1 MKKIQLRRK
10 FGAYLF
16 LLPWLFILLI
26 FTLYPFVEGIRMS
39 LYDFS
44 LREQTFVGSENFRQL
59 FSDDAFWRSM
69 RVTLLMCAIIIPGT
83 LIFSLTVA
91 YAIQDLSRIWKS
103 LFKVVFYLSAIVS
116 QVALVMVWKW
126 MFNPAY
132 GWYKTLCRQLGMVEL
147 NLLGDSTYSVPL
159 IGILVLTF
167 TVSQPIV
174 LFSAAIDSIPQSYFE
189 ASQLDGAGRFTQFR
203 KVTMP
208 QISNVLLLVT
218 VTTTINNLRTD
229 YRSPIYGNAQ
239 RYAIEFDT
247 QFSTTGSTYIAVM
260 LTATYAN
267 TATCVEEPLTCRW
280 SPIHSANIPVVKSR
294 KVGHNNRTCIA
305 PRHTETTLYISRVAI
320 HPLCG
325 SLQARADTKTCCPSL
340 LCYGVTKIFD
350 ARNELT
356 VLCRNGCNT
365 EQCCQNEDNLFHNF
379 SF

>member
-44 LREQTFVGSENFRQL
+44 LREQTFVGFENFRQL
-59 FSDDAFWRSM
+59 FSDDAFWCSM

-103 LFKVVFYLSAIVS
+103 LLKVVFYLSAIVS

-167 TVSQPIV
+167 TVSQHIV

-189 ASQLDGAGRFTQFR
+189 ASQLDGAGRFTQYR

-218 VTTTINNLRTD
+218 VTTTINNLQVFVVPQLLTGGG
-229 YRSPIYGNAQ
+229 PNGQTTPVLLQIYNAAFEFGKYG
-239 RYAIEFDT
+239 YASAMGVVLF
-247 QFSTTGSTYIAVM
+247 AVIG
-260 LTATYAN
+260 AF
-267 TATCVEEPLTCRW
+267 
-280 SPIHSANIPVVKSR
+280 
-294 KVGHNNRTCIA
+294 
-305 PRHTETTLYISRVAI
+305 VAI
-320 HPLCG
+320 
-325 SLQARADTKTCCPSL
+325 QFL
-340 LCYGVTKIFD
+340 LRQGEGIT
-350 ARNELT
+350 
-356 VLCRNGCNT
+356 
-365 EQCCQNEDNLFHNF
+365 
-379 SF
+379 